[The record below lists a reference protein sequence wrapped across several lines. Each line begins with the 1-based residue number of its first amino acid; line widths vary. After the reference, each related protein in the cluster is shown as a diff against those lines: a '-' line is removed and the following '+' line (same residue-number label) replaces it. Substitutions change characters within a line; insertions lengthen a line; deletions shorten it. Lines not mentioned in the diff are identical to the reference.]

1 MSDRKPS
8 FCASTLSKIL
18 LVLLDAIDDGE
29 HEVVRKICLLQKKSQ
44 KKNVGTLEASSELLG
59 CGADLV
65 FAPHQC

>member
-1 MSDRKPS
+1 MARLRLLFYINYKNII
-8 FCASTLSKIL
+8 LEIL

-59 CGADLV
+59 CGAD
-65 FAPHQC
+65 